1 MPEEQPMY
9 AVIKTGGKQYRV
21 QPGET
26 IHVEKLEADEG
37 KTVAFTE
44 VLMVAEGENVR
55 IGRPLLAGVSVTAE
69 VLKQERDRK
78 ILVYKYR
85 RRKGWHRKQGH
96 RQPLTAVKVT
106 EITG

>member
-1 MPEEQPMY
+1 MY

-26 IHVEKLEADEG
+26 IHVEKLDGAAGAKVE
-37 KTVAFTE
+37 FTE

-55 IGRPLLAGVSVTAE
+55 IGHPLLDGVKVTAE
-69 VLKQERDRK
+69 VLAQERDKK